1 MFALRAIYLRIRR
14 TSLEF
19 IKHEHVNF
27 YRIFVLFIIEI
38 KVIFKVFV
46 SVVKNSR
53 YMS

>member
-1 MFALRAIYLRIRR
+1 MFALRAIYLRIR